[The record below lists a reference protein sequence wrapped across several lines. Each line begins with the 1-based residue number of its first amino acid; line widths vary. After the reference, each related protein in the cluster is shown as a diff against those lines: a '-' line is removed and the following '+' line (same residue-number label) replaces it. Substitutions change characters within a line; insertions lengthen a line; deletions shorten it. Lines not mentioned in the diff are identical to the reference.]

1 MAEAYALKECLMLAQ
16 FIGCNRPILQS
27 DCMGVVE
34 TIKDGGFSATLAAS
48 LNDECNIIWN
58 GFQKISIEHYNRDA
72 NQVAHELA
80 RRAMQSKQNY
90 T

>member
-1 MAEAYALKECLMLAQ
+1 
-16 FIGCNRPILQS
+16 
-27 DCMGVVE
+27 MGVVE

-90 T
+90 N